1 MTAAAV
7 HAAEPGDVCHTCCGV
22 CRLLG
27 GTDGMCICKV
37 GCEEDEYWRNCEDP
51 GEMIAKFRWVN
62 PLGDKK
68 FAEHQTE
75 FRTRRA
81 TDTDEPRRAQHT
93 RALMAWECSD
103 GSAVG

>member
-1 MTAAAV
+1 
-7 HAAEPGDVCHTCCGV
+7 
-22 CRLLG
+22 
-27 GTDGMCICKV
+27 MCICKV

-81 TDTDEPRRAQHT
+81 TDTDWPAPRAAHPRVDGLRFLGRIGRGIARHEWPRITPTGHSGWRRALGT
-93 RALMAWECSD
+93 RLAASD
-103 GSAVG
+103 A

>member
-1 MTAAAV
+1 
-7 HAAEPGDVCHTCCGV
+7 
-22 CRLLG
+22 
-27 GTDGMCICKV
+27 
-37 GCEEDEYWRNCEDP
+37 
-51 GEMIAKFRWVN
+51 MIAKFRWVN

>member
-1 MTAAAV
+1 
-7 HAAEPGDVCHTCCGV
+7 
-22 CRLLG
+22 
-27 GTDGMCICKV
+27 MCICKV

-75 FRTRRA
+75 FRTRHVSPTRPWHSA
-81 TDTDEPRRAQHT
+81 CAVTHWPVAMGCHSPRVVAYRSDEPQCGALTPT
-93 RALMAWECSD
+93 RPMACEW
-103 GSAVG
+103 AARMQA